1 MIGLIRL
8 WREGLIGLLLVALAG
23 AWLSRNAAEHRS
35 TALRAQMAAIRL
47 QLEHEREAVRRAT
60 ALAQAQDAANSARAE
75 RDQIRI
81 SQEVNDAYLVQLA
94 DLRRRHDALRV
105 RSGAAGAD
113 SGGGADAPV
122 PNVSNSPGGTDDP
135 AGEAGL
141 SPARGIG
148 FGRAD
153 ALIASEQALRLKA
166 LQEWVRGQSRVG
178 QQGTGDAHR
187 PPILGR
193 AGPPADAGGHQ
204 RYQ

>member
-1 MIGLIRL
+1 MIGLVRV

-35 TALRAQMAAIRL
+35 TALRAQMAATRQ
-47 QLEHEREAVRRAT
+47 QLEHEREAVRRTT
-60 ALAQAQDAANSARAE
+60 ALAQAQDAAKAARAE
-75 RDQIRI
+75 RDQIRV
-81 SQEVNDAYLVQLA
+81 SQEVNDAYLAQLA

-122 PNVSNSPGGTDDP
+122 PGVSDSPGGTDDP

-141 SPARGIG
+141 SSTGG
-148 FGRAD
+148 TGLEEAD

-166 LQEWVRGQSRVG
+166 LQEWVRRQSRAA
-178 QQGTGDAHR
+178 Q
-187 PPILGR
+187 
-193 AGPPADAGGHQ
+193 
-204 RYQ
+204 